1 MTDRNACIQD
11 DTPRR
16 ILSEAKTDMIKKMI
30 RVRKGNGKGKRK
42 GNNNS
47 SIYIVVESWGII
59 QIAP

>member
-30 RVRKGNGKGKRK
+30 RVRKGNGKGNGK
-42 GNNNS
+42 GTTTVA
-47 SIYIVVESWGII
+47 YTL
-59 QIAP
+59 